1 MKMRTDNR
9 QYEGEA
15 DIFLWIMKEEVSRAL
30 MVRHCLLRERCRESG
45 CGLKSSVQKQFDEAR
60 VIDITRYS
68 ENRVEPK
75 CRYFDTCGGCSI
87 QHIDSTAQIAFK
99 QRIME
104 EQLERIGKIRPKQ
117 ILPAIYG
124 TPWHYRERARLSISK
139 DAGGRLKIGFKAKRV
154 MK

>member
-9 QYEGEA
+9 QYESEA
-15 DIFLWIMKEEVSRAL
+15 DIFSLDYEGRGVARVNGKAL
-30 MVRHCLLRERCRESG
+30 FIEGAMPGERVRFEIIRS
-45 CGLKSSVQKQFDEAR
+45 KKQFDEAR
-60 VIDITRYS
+60 VIDIIRYS

-117 ILPAIYG
+117 IMEHHGI
-124 TPWHYRERARLSISK
+124 
-139 DAGGRLKIGFKAKRV
+139 IGSVPDWVFQRMQV
-154 MK
+154 VV